1 MSERGLSTSTDVTG
15 GRMTSDPGTEQD
27 VRAFTSSGMSSGV
40 GALLVVVA
48 IAAWRYFGD

>member
-1 MSERGLSTSTDVTG
+1 MAQQGLTTSTDVVA

-27 VRAFTSSGMSSGV
+27 LRAFTSSGMSSGV

-48 IAAWRYFGD
+48 IAAWWYFGD